1 MQRYFAPARASQQLD
16 DALAERDLR
25 FEDAQRRAPRIAV
38 RRVVEIWPIWPT
50 CLARCRPTAEHRNAA
65 HAWARRRRVSRAG
78 RAGPPSPQLAPVH
91 ARLAQRRVAGSVSA
105 LAARPPP
112 A

>member
-38 RRVVEIWPIWPT
+38 RRVVEIWPI
-50 CLARCRPTAEHRNAA
+50 
-65 HAWARRRRVSRAG
+65 
-78 RAGPPSPQLAPVH
+78 
-91 ARLAQRRVAGSVSA
+91 
-105 LAARPPP
+105 
-112 A
+112 